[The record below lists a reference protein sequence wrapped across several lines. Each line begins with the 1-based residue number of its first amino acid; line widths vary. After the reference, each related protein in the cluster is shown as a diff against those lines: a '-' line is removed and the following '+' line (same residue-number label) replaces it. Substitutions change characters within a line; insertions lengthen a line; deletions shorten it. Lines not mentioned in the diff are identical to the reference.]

1 MRRLGIDQL
10 AVLSALTLHLLL
22 LTAGFGPGPLPRERP
37 QRISVR
43 LASAA
48 APVAPPATPQLP
60 EVVKPRPAIEKD
72 IQKQKPAPS
81 RPAPTPEPV
90 LAQPAPAPEPL
101 PSSSAVPVAEA
112 PPAAAARELP
122 TASAPAVTAE
132 PAAEQPRPTAPPLAG
147 ARLSEYLALVR
158 EAVEANKDYPAF
170 ARQLGQQGTALVA
183 VRIDQEGRLLGAE
196 ILSSS
201 GHASL
206 DKAALAAVRKAGRF
220 RAPQGF
226 GLAELRVEIPIAYK
240 LI

>member
-1 MRRLGIDQL
+1 MRRLGIDHL
-10 AVLSALTLHLLL
+10 AVLSALALHLML
-22 LTAGFGPGPLPRERP
+22 LTASFGPRPLPQERT

-48 APVAPPATPQLP
+48 PPATSPLPQ
-60 EVVKPRPAIEKD
+60 VVKPHPIMEKN
-72 IQKQKPAPS
+72 IQTQKPAAS
-81 RPAPTPEPV
+81 RPAPNPEPV
-90 LAQPAPAPEPL
+90 VAQPAPAPEPL
-101 PSSSAVPVAEA
+101 PSSSAEPVAA
-112 PPAAAARELP
+112 TSPAAATRKLP
-122 TASAPAVTAE
+122 TASAPTVTAE
-132 PAAEQPRPTAPPLAG
+132 PAAEQPQPTAPPLAA

-170 ARQLGQQGTALVA
+170 ARQLGQQGTVLVA
-183 VRIDQEGRLLGAE
+183 IRIDRDGHLLGAE

-240 LI
+240 LT

>member
-10 AVLSALTLHLLL
+10 AVLSALALHLLL
-22 LTAGFGPGPLPRERP
+22 LTAGLGPGPLPQEQP

-48 APVAPPATPQLP
+48 APVTPPVAPPATPPLP
-60 EVVKPRPAIEKD
+60 EVVKPRPVIEKD
-72 IQKQKPAPS
+72 IQRQK
-81 RPAPTPEPV
+81 PAPTPEPV
-90 LAQPAPAPEPL
+90 VAQPAPAPEPR
-101 PSSSAVPVAEA
+101 PVSSAEPIAA
-112 PPAAAARELP
+112 TPPAAAARELP
-122 TASAPAVTAE
+122 TAAAPAVMAA
-132 PAAEQPRPTAPPLAG
+132 PAAEQPQPTAPPLAE

-158 EAVEANKDYPAF
+158 EAMEANKDYPAF
-170 ARQLGQQGTALVA
+170 ARQLGQQGTVLVA
-183 VRIDQEGRLLGAE
+183 VRIDRDGHLLGAE

-201 GHASL
+201 GYPSL